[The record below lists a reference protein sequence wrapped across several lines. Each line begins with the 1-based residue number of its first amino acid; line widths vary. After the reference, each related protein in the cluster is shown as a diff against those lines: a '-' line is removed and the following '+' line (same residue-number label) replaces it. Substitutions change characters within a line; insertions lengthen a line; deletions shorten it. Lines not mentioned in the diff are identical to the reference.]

1 MFESI
6 VQTTEQ
12 IHLFN
17 LIGEFLNS
25 SLDIMAKDNS
35 GLVGK
40 ISNLPKDEYD
50 MSLLSHHRFS
60 DIVFLPR
67 W

>member
-6 VQTTEQ
+6 VQATEQ

-17 LIGEFLNS
+17 LAGEFLNS

-40 ISNLPKDEYD
+40 FSNLPKDEYD
-50 MSLLSHHRFS
+50 MSLLSYHKSF